1 MDWALEDLCAAA
13 TDGEKSALGS
23 VGIAQGAQYQMHEQL
38 LRTWGDS
45 NAFMGA
51 AHLIGPMRLGTALKA
66 PGINLN
72 MWSA

>member
-23 VGIAQGAQYQMHEQL
+23 VGIAQGAQYQMREQL

-45 NAFMGA
+45 NALTGA
-51 AHLIGPMRLGTALKA
+51 APLIGSMWPGAALKA
-66 PGINLN
+66 PEINLN